1 MRKLLLVIALALTAA
16 AAVALGPGGWYGRG
30 VREATAR
37 YHQAYVAAAWPA
49 EDAGIYLGAYLK
61 AHNRGAG
68 GFYSMPKGGQAQVSP
83 RLVSWGDWTR
93 DPERQYARIHR
104 AGKDMALL
112 RLSVMGELGGAGLLL
127 LLLLSRPLWY
137 VTTGMAKLKPS
148 KALGG
153 AALGTWRDLREL
165 KATTRDA
172 QIILGRLN
180 GKLLALRGL
189 EQYQSALVVGPP
201 RAGKSVGLFITNLLL
216 ERGIGR
222 GAALTRLLQRLQ
234 QSLTSRTKG
243 KSKGK
248 SKGEGEG
255 ARARVRLDRRLAA
268 GALHRAERRLMRWRL
283 RGVRSIVATDLKG
296 ELTER
301 TYAALARTHR
311 VIVVNFVSPA
321 TSAGYNP
328 LAHITSAL
336 DAMVFAQTWIANTGE
351 SSSEPFWD
359 SAAKY
364 LITAIVLHLNATQEG
379 KATLTHVRKFLMLG
393 SATIMG
399 TLGDSP
405 AGDVREAM
413 EGFKRDLERNEKL
426 QGSIFIELPLR
437 FQVIAD
443 PRVQATTGCDEAPFA
458 EMADREARPIALFL
472 VLDRRMSKEL
482 RPLTACFF
490 SQLFN
495 EVIEVADRSPGGML
509 PRQILGYCD
518 EFGNLGTIYN
528 FPTWMTTV
536 RSAGMG
542 FILAVQAL
550 AQLEEL
556 YGAEGKEI
564 IMGACNVKIAL
575 AKTTDK
581 DAKWFSEQTGTT
593 TVFAANAGVSRKRGA
608 VLVDHGNQG
617 YSETSQPLMTAG
629 DVTRMPTTKMLLL
642 SGNRPPVV
650 VTQVRWYS
658 KRLGLFS
665 TRVRRLG
672 LLRLPDGATVPPAG
686 PPRPTPLPVPA
697 VAFALTAP
705 PAATEATAPTTRAG
719 TTPSR
724 ATDPARSAP
733 PLGTQLQGIKRKRQ
747 DGNAGTATATRAGTA
762 TATATTTMAPPE
774 PTPGDDDGDD
784 WRDVA
789 QWA

>member
-16 AAVALGPGGWYGRG
+16 AAVALGPGGWYQRG

-49 EDAGIYLGAYLK
+49 EDAGIYLGAYIK
-61 AHNRGAG
+61 AHNRRSG

-112 RLSVMGELGGAGLLL
+112 RLSVMGELGGAALLL
-127 LLLLSRPLWY
+127 VLLLSRPLWY
-137 VTTGMAKLKPS
+137 VTTGMATLKPS

-153 AALGTWRDLREL
+153 AVLGTWRDLREL

-172 QIILGRLN
+172 QIILGKLN

-189 EQYQSALVVGPP
+189 EQYQSVLVVGPP

-234 QSLTSRTKG
+234 QSLTSRAKD
-243 KSKGK
+243 KSKGAA
-248 SKGEGEG
+248 S
-255 ARARVRLDRRLAA
+255 AARVRLDRRLAA
-268 GALHRAERRLMRWRL
+268 GALHRAERRLMRRRL

-328 LAHITSAL
+328 LAHIKTAL

-364 LITAIVLHLNATQEG
+364 LITAIVLHLNATQG
-379 KATLTHVRKFLMLG
+379 GGATLTHVRKFLMLG

-413 EGFKRDLERNEKL
+413 EGFTRDLERNEKL

-443 PRVQATTGCDEAPFA
+443 PRVQATTGCDEVPFA
-458 EMADREARPIALFL
+458 EMADRDAHPIALFL

-593 TVFAANAGVSRKRGA
+593 TVLAANAGVSRKRGA

-665 TRVRRLG
+665 TRVRRRG
-672 LLRLPDGATVPPAG
+672 LLRLPAGGIVPPAG
-686 PPRPTPLPVPA
+686 PPRPTPLPIPA

-705 PAATEATAPTTRAG
+705 SAATEATASATGAR
-719 TTPSR
+719 TTPPR
-724 ATDPARSAP
+724 ATHPTRSAP

-747 DGNAGTATATRAGTA
+747 DSNAGTETA
-762 TATATTTMAPPE
+762 TATAAPE
-774 PTPGDDDGDD
+774 PPPGDDDGDD

-789 QWA
+789 LWA

>member
-1 MRKLLLVIALALTAA
+1 MPMIAAYAPLVAPPSAQAPTPNLAPRDVERLADDLVT
-16 AAVALGPGGWYGRG
+16 YH
-30 VREATAR
+30 AR
-37 YHQAYVAAAWPA
+37 FAPLFQRS
-49 EDAGIYLGAYLK
+49 EQ
-61 AHNRGAG
+61 R
-68 GFYSMPKGGQAQVSP
+68 
-83 RLVSWGDWTR
+83 
-93 DPERQYARIHR
+93 R
-104 AGKDMALL
+104 AALL
-112 RLSVMGELGGAGLLL
+112 
-127 LLLLSRPLWY
+127 Y
-137 VTTGMAKLKPS
+137 
-148 KALGG
+148 
-153 AALGTWRDLREL
+153 
-165 KATTRDA
+165 
-172 QIILGRLN
+172 
-180 GKLLALRGL
+180 
-189 EQYQSALVVGPP
+189 
-201 RAGKSVGLFITNLLL
+201 FITNLLL

-234 QSLTSRTKG
+234 KNLTNRPACA
-243 KSKGK
+243 
-248 SKGEGEG
+248 GEAAGAGAG
-255 ARARVRLDRRLAA
+255 ARLRLDRRLAT
-268 GALHRAERRLMRWRL
+268 GALNRAERRLMRRRL

-328 LAHITSAL
+328 LAHIKTAL

-379 KATLTHVRKFLMLG
+379 KATLAHVRKFLMLG
-393 SATIMG
+393 SAPIMG

-413 EGFKRDLERNEKL
+413 EGFKADLERNEKL

-437 FQVIAD
+437 FQVVAD

-458 EMADREARPIALFL
+458 EMADRDARPIALFL

-490 SQLFN
+490 SQMFN

-593 TVFAANAGVSRKRGA
+593 TVLAANAGVSRKRGA

-629 DVTRMPTTKMLLL
+629 DVTRMPTNKMLLL

-672 LLRLPDGATVPPAG
+672 LLRLPDGAT
-686 PPRPTPLPVPA
+686 
-697 VAFALTAP
+697 AP
-705 PAATEATAPTTRAG
+705 PAATEATAPPTRAR

-724 ATDPARSAP
+724 ATDPAQLARSAP
-733 PLGTQLQGIKRKRQ
+733 PLGAQLQGIKRKRQ

-762 TATATTTMAPPE
+762 TATTATTMAPPE
-774 PTPGDDDGDD
+774 PPPGDDDGDD

-789 QWA
+789 LWA

>member
-1 MRKLLLVIALALTAA
+1 MRKLLLVIALALTAV
-16 AAVALGPGGWYGRG
+16 AAVALGPGGWYQRG
-30 VREATAR
+30 VREATVR

-68 GFYSMPKGGQAQVSP
+68 GGGFYSMPKGGTPAQVSP

-93 DPERQYARIHR
+93 DPERQCARIHR

-112 RLSVMGELGGAGLLL
+112 RVAVMGELGGALLL
-127 LLLLSRPLWY
+127 VVLLLSRPLWY

-172 QIILGRLN
+172 QIILGKLN

-222 GAALTRLLQRLQ
+222 GAALTKLLQRLQ
-234 QSLTSRTKG
+234 KSLTRRTT
-243 KSKGK
+243 
-248 SKGEGEG
+248 GEG

-268 GALHRAERRLMRWRL
+268 GVLNRAEHRLMRRRL

-311 VIVVNFVSPA
+311 VIVVNVVSPA

-328 LAHITSAL
+328 LAHIKSAL

-351 SSSEPFWD
+351 STGEPFWD

-364 LITAIVLHLNATQEG
+364 LITAVVLHLNATQGG

-405 AGDVREAM
+405 AGEVREAM

-443 PRVQATTGCDEAPFA
+443 PRVQATTGCDEVPFA
-458 EMADREARPIALFL
+458 EMADRDARPIALFL

-593 TVFAANAGVSRKRGA
+593 TVLAANAGVSRKRGA

-697 VAFALTAP
+697 VAFTLTAP
-705 PAATEATAPTTRAG
+705 PVATEATAPTTRAR
-719 TTPSR
+719 TTPLR
-724 ATDPARSAP
+724 AIDPTHPTRSAP
-733 PLGTQLQGIKRKRQ
+733 PLDAQLQGIKRKRQ
-747 DGNAGTATATRAGTA
+747 DGNAGTATATRTGTA
-762 TATATTTMAPPE
+762 TAPAPAPPE
-774 PTPGDDDGDD
+774 PPQGDDDGED

-789 QWA
+789 LWA

>member
-1 MRKLLLVIALALTAA
+1 MRQAIIAAVLVVTAA

-49 EDAGIYLGAYLK
+49 EDAGIYLGAYIK

-112 RLSVMGELGGAGLLL
+112 RLSVMGELGGALLL
-127 LLLLSRPLWY
+127 VVLLLSRPLWY

-153 AALGTWRDLREL
+153 AVLATWRDLREL

-172 QIILGRLN
+172 QIILGKLN

-222 GAALTRLLQRLQ
+222 GAALTRLLQRVQ
-234 QSLTSRTKG
+234 KRLTATTAE
-243 KSKGK
+243 
-248 SKGEGEG
+248 GEGESEG
-255 ARARVRLDRRLAA
+255 ARVRFDRRLAA
-268 GALHRAERRLMRWRL
+268 GALNRAERRLMRRRL
-283 RGVRSIVATDLKG
+283 RGVRSMVATDLKG

-328 LAHITSAL
+328 LAHIKTAL

-364 LITAIVLHLNATQEG
+364 LITAIVLHLNATQGG
-379 KATLTHVRKFLMLG
+379 KATLAHVRKFLMLG
-393 SATIMG
+393 SEKIMG

-405 AGDVREAM
+405 DRDVREAM

-443 PRVQATTGCDEAPFA
+443 PRVQATTGCDEVPFA
-458 EMADREARPIALFL
+458 EMADRDARPIALFL

-490 SQLFN
+490 SQMFN

-593 TVFAANAGVSRKRGA
+593 TVLAANAGVSRKRGA

-629 DVTRMPTTKMLLL
+629 DVTRMPTNKMLLL

-665 TRVRRLG
+665 TRVRKRG

-686 PPRPTPLPVPA
+686 PPRPMPLPVPA

-705 PAATEATAPTTRAG
+705 PAATEATTPTTRAG

-724 ATDPARSAP
+724 ATDPAQPARSAP

-762 TATATTTMAPPE
+762 TAATATTMAPPE
-774 PTPGDDDGDD
+774 PPPGDDDGDD

-789 QWA
+789 L